1 MFISF
6 TLVYIWKIAVK
17 MDKAKMICV
26 ALCAMS
32 LPVAAQTDSVSKGVH
47 LQEVVVAGDMVK
59 REVDYINCIPTP
71 KQRKHAHSGFE
82 LVRNMMLAGVSVDAG
97 NGVITTPAGIATL
110 YINGS
115 KASVREITTLRP
127 KDILRVEYYDM
138 PTGKYANDK
147 AVMNYIVR
155 NYTSGGYTQVDAM
168 QGVGYLKGDYN
179 LISKYSL
186 GHYNVNLW
194 AGSSVQNPKVYSES
208 TTDYLLDNPIRKQE
222 SSYDTDLKAVGRYV
236 DASISRRTER
246 TTWMLR
252 GGIEV
257 STSRDDVLKGSLVYT
272 GYTAPLVFANN
283 FLERDKTVKPSL
295 FLYYNRNF
303 KGGKSFECSLNGYYA
318 RNTYKRNNLEDR
330 AFVSDVNE
338 DYTYLNFHTSY
349 MLPLPK
355 ENNLTFSLI
364 EFLKISQDE
373 YRGSSP
379 SLQHLRS
386 SESLFFVDYTKRWG
400 RKLMLVVR
408 PGVSFL
414 AYKLRGEQQVTHF
427 APRFHTMFSWSPAKQ
442 QALQLFFALGNTF
455 PTLNTVNA
463 AEQQID
469 RVLVRRG
476 NPTMDNS
483 TLLGPALTYTLN
495 FKKWSALLSA
505 NYEYM
510 SNAIANVY
518 LRDNDRLIN
527 TYSSDTRYHQCQ
539 LLLSATWK
547 PVSDFNVKW
556 DGGYEYYRV
565 TGAADERLGCCYAR
579 LGANYFLGDFS
590 LSASARTA
598 RKDLVGCQE
607 QIHLPFCYD
616 LSGEWSHG
624 NLSVVVTT
632 RNLFMQGN
640 ERRRSF
646 IAPNY
651 QFFGRKVS
659 ELDNS
664 FASVKVAYSLDYGK
678 KVNRSPKYESKAAES
693 SILK

>member
-1 MFISF
+1 
-6 TLVYIWKIAVK
+6 
-17 MDKAKMICV
+17 
-26 ALCAMS
+26 
-32 LPVAAQTDSVSKGVH
+32 
-47 LQEVVVAGDMVK
+47 MVK

-186 GHYNVNLW
+186 GHCNVNLW

-272 GYTAPLVFANN
+272 GYTAPLVFAINV
-283 FLERDKTVKPSL
+283 LERDKTVKPSL

-303 KGGKSFECSLNGYYA
+303 KGGKSLECSLNGYYA

-379 SLQHLRS
+379 SLQHLQS

-414 AYKLRGEQQVTHF
+414 AYKLRGEQEVTHF

-495 FKKWSALLSA
+495 FNKWSALLSA

-527 TYSSDTRYHQCQ
+527 TYSSNTRYHQCQ

>member
-1 MFISF
+1 MNK
-6 TLVYIWKIAVK
+6 TKI
-17 MDKAKMICV
+17 ICTI
-26 ALCAMS
+26 LGMMT
-32 LPVAAQTDSVSKGVH
+32 LPVAAQTDSVSKNVQ
-47 LQEVVVAGDMVK
+47 LKEVVVAGDMVK

-82 LVRNMMLAGVSVDAG
+82 LVKNLMLAGVTVDAE
-97 NGVITTPAGIATL
+97 NGVITTPVGLATL

-115 KASVREITTLRP
+115 KASVREIATLRP

-147 AVMNYIVR
+147 AVMNYIVK
-155 NYTSGGYTQVDAM
+155 NYTSGGYTQVEAL

-186 GHYNVNLW
+186 GYYNVNLW
-194 AGSSVQNPKVYSES
+194 AGTNVQNPKVYGET
-208 TTDYLLDNPIRKQE
+208 TTDYLLDNPIHKQE
-222 SSYDTDLKAVGRYV
+222 SAYDTDLKSIGRYIN
-236 DASISRRTER
+236 ASLSRRTER

-257 STSRDDVLKGSLVYT
+257 STSRDDVLNGSLVYT
-272 GYTAPLVFANN
+272 GYTIPLAFTNN
-283 FLERDKTVKPSL
+283 VLEHDKTIKPSL
-295 FLYYNRNF
+295 FLYFNRNF
-303 KGGKSFECSLNGYYA
+303 KGEKSLECSLDGYYA
-318 RNTYKRNNLEDR
+318 RNTYKRHTLEDR

-338 DYTYLNFHTSY
+338 DYTYLNFHTSF

-386 SESLFFVDYTKRWG
+386 SESLLFVDYTKRWG
-400 RKLMLVVR
+400 RKLMLVAR
-408 PGVSFL
+408 PGVSYL
-414 AYKLRGEQQVTHF
+414 AYKLRGEQEVTHF
-427 APRFHTMFSWSPAKQ
+427 TPRFQTMFSWSPDKH

-469 RVLVRRG
+469 RVLVHRG

-505 NYEYM
+505 NYDYM

-518 LRDNDRLIN
+518 LRDNSRLIN
-527 TYSSDTRYHQCQ
+527 TYSSDTRYHQFQ

-556 DGGYEYYRV
+556 DGGYDYYRV
-565 TGAADERLGCCYAR
+565 TGAADERLGSCYAR
-579 LGANYFLGDFS
+579 MEACYYLGDFS
-590 LSASARTA
+590 LSASAQTT
-598 RKDLVGCQE
+598 RKDLIGCQE
-607 QIHLPFCYD
+607 RVHLPFLYD
-616 LSGEWSHG
+616 VSVEWSHA
-624 NLSVVVTT
+624 NLAVVVIV

-640 ERRRSF
+640 ERTRSF

-651 QFFGRKVS
+651 QYFGRRVS
-659 ELDNS
+659 ERDNS
-664 FASVKVAYSLDYGK
+664 FASIKVSYSLEYGK